1 MFKRF
6 CLLVLMAAL
15 AAGTASAAQTREVSA
30 RGYGDN
36 PEQAV
41 TNALVAAVRQA
52 GGVTLSVNPD
62 FRRQVSE
69 WVIQRQGDDRIMVQ
83 VPGLGDPQRLKALL
97 NQTAKLT
104 FQLVDQS
111 ENAEQVARG
120 SRAPAGSQLLY
131 TTDSGDDA
139 HPPHTAAAGP

>member
-41 TNALVAAVRQA
+41 TNALVAAVH
-52 GGVTLSVNPD
+52 LSA
-62 FRRQVSE
+62 S
-69 WVIQRQGDDRIMVQ
+69 I
-83 VPGLGDPQRLKALL
+83 L
-97 NQTAKLT
+97 
-104 FQLVDQS
+104 S
-111 ENAEQVARG
+111 YEN
-120 SRAPAGSQLLY
+120 L
-131 TTDSGDDA
+131 
-139 HPPHTAAAGP
+139 